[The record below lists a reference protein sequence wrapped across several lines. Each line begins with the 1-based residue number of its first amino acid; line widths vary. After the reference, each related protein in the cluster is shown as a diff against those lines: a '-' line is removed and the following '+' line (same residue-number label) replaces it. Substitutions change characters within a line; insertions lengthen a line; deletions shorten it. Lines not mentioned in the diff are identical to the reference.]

1 MRSGPSRQTLRCVA
15 AGTMFI
21 DHIGVALFPGVLW
34 LRCVGRL
41 AFPIFAFF
49 LAEGFRLT
57 HSRKRYLQRLV
68 LFALLAELPFDRMT
82 GKQWVDWSGQNVLWT
97 LALGLC
103 AMACVQRAPREPGL
117 PSLAWLSAAAGCCL
131 LGLHPRPA
139 EEVLD
144 LRGDVPV
151 DVLRIPVCLPSG
163 NSGTFGGPGDFVL
176 PSAGGLPG
184 PPELPAALGSVWVLL
199 VLPFAHAAFSPLQ
212 LGREHVTDCNGA
224 QKGKRQ
230 TYPGGNCPRPV
241 CSLLL
246 PGPDGLQKGKMNPMG
261 HKGKKGT
268 LI

>member
-97 LALGLC
+97 LALG
-103 AMACVQRAPREPGL
+103 M
-117 PSLAWLSAAAGCCL
+117 
-131 LGLHPRPA
+131 
-139 EEVLD
+139 
-144 LRGDVPV
+144 
-151 DVLRIPVCLPSG
+151 
-163 NSGTFGGPGDFVL
+163 
-176 PSAGGLPG
+176 
-184 PPELPAALGSVWVLL
+184 
-199 VLPFAHAAFSPLQ
+199 
-212 LGREHVTDCNGA
+212 
-224 QKGKRQ
+224 
-230 TYPGGNCPRPV
+230 
-241 CSLLL
+241 
-246 PGPDGLQKGKMNPMG
+246 
-261 HKGKKGT
+261 
-268 LI
+268 

>member
-1 MRSGPSRQTLRCVA
+1 MRSGPSRETLRCVA

-131 LGLHPRPA
+131 LGELLNTDYGA
-139 EEVLD
+139 
-144 LRGDVPV
+144 
-151 DVLRIPVCLPSG
+151 
-163 NSGTFGGPGDFVL
+163 FG
-176 PSAGGLPG
+176 
-184 PPELPAALGSVWVLL
+184 VLL
-199 VLPFAHAAFSPLQ
+199 CLLFYCTHGLRRRFWI
-212 LGREHVTDCNGA
+212 C
-224 QKGKRQ
+224 
-230 TYPGGNCPRPV
+230 GGMF
-241 CSLLL
+241 L
-246 PGPDGLQKGKMNPMG
+246 
-261 HKGKKGT
+261 
-268 LI
+268 

>member
-1 MRSGPSRQTLRCVA
+1 MRSGPSRETLRCVA

-131 LGLHPRPA
+131 LGELLNSNSSSRLSA
-139 EEVLD
+139 E
-144 LRGDVPV
+144 
-151 DVLRIPVCLPSG
+151 
-163 NSGTFGGPGDFVL
+163 
-176 PSAGGLPG
+176 
-184 PPELPAALGSVWVLL
+184 
-199 VLPFAHAAFSPLQ
+199 
-212 LGREHVTDCNGA
+212 
-224 QKGKRQ
+224 
-230 TYPGGNCPRPV
+230 
-241 CSLLL
+241 
-246 PGPDGLQKGKMNPMG
+246 
-261 HKGKKGT
+261 
-268 LI
+268 

>member
-1 MRSGPSRQTLRCVA
+1 MRSGPSRETLRCVA

-131 LGLHPRPA
+131 LGELLNTDYGAFGVLLCLLFYCTHGLRRRFWIAGGCSCGCATHSSLSSFREFRYLWRPW
-139 EEVLD
+139 
-144 LRGDVPV
+144 GF
-151 DVLRIPVCLPSG
+151 CPSLCWRSTG
-163 NSGTFGGPGDFVL
+163 AAGAPGGP
-176 PSAGGLPG
+176 
-184 PPELPAALGSVWVLL
+184 WV
-199 VLPFAHAAFSPLQ
+199 
-212 LGREHVTDCNGA
+212 G
-224 QKGKRQ
+224 
-230 TYPGGNCPRPV
+230 
-241 CSLLL
+241 
-246 PGPDGLQKGKMNPMG
+246 MG
-261 HKGKKGT
+261 FIGFT
-268 LI
+268 LCTCCF